1 MSILAVDHRVPAETS
16 GPLPP
21 AAPPAPV
28 PTPPGSAGLPSAA
41 FGTPGPPAPPGA
53 VGEADV
59 TLARTDPFWSAFL
72 RQPRAI
78 AGAATVLALVA
89 VAILAPLLSP
99 HPPNLVLSN
108 GLTLTGAPIAPA
120 LHMPFILGTDQVG
133 RDELSRLVYGSRT
146 SLLVGTL
153 STGAA
158 LVVGTLVGIASGY
171 YGGILETVLM
181 RVVDVIMSLPL
192 LLAVIL
198 LASLMRPSVLTVVGA
213 IAFFT
218 WPVLARVARSQTL
231 EVVRRPYVDA
241 ARALGARNAGILWRH
256 ILPAVFPVAL
266 TYSSLQVATNILTA
280 ASLSFLGIG
289 VPPPAADWGSMTAQG
304 LAYYQVAPWLVLLPG
319 TALAVT
325 TLGFNYLGDGL
336 RLAVDPMGRHR
347 AR

>member
-1 MSILAVDHRVPAETS
+1 LPFPPQAGEKVNILALDTP
-16 GPLPP
+16 
-21 AAPPAPV
+21 APPEPPVAPTLAAGP
-28 PTPPGSAGLPSAA
+28 PTPPPGRAALAEEAPLRGAG
-41 FGTPGPPAPPGA
+41 
-53 VGEADV
+53 
-59 TLARTDPFWSAFL
+59 FWVLFS
-72 RQPRAI
+72 RQPRAMVG
-78 AGAATVLALVA
+78 AGIVLVLVLVA
-89 VAILAPLLSP
+89 VLAGVLSP
-99 HPPNLVLSN
+99 YPPNLVLTN
-108 GLTLTGAPIAPA
+108 GLSVTGAPIAPEF
-120 LHMPFILGTDQVG
+120 HMPFILGTDQIG
-133 RDELSRLVYGSRT
+133 RDELSRLLYGSRT

-158 LVVGTLVGIASGY
+158 LVAGTVVGIVSGY
-171 YGGILETVLM
+171 YGGVVETVLM

-241 ARALGARNAGILWRH
+241 ARALGARDIGILVRH
-256 ILPAVFPVAL
+256 VLPAVFPVAI
-266 TYSSLQVATNILTA
+266 TYSTLQVATNILTA

-289 VPPPAADWGSMTAQG
+289 VPPPAADWGAMTAQG
-304 LAYYQVAPWLVLLPG
+304 LGYYQVAPWLVVLPG
-319 TALAVT
+319 TALALT

-336 RLAVDPMGRHR
+336 RLAVDPMGHHR